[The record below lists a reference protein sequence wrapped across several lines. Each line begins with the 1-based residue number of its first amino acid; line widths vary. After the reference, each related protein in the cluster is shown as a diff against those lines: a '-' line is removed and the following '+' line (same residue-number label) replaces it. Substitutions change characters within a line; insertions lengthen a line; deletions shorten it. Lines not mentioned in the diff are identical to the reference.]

1 MNWSWKIGRLAG
13 IDVYVHWTF
22 LLLLGFFMLSPLL
35 GGEGPLA
42 ALTTGLFLIA
52 LFGCI
57 VLHELG
63 HALVA
68 RRFGIRTLDIT
79 LLPIGGL
86 ARLERLPKKPL
97 HELLVAVA
105 GPAVNVVI
113 AGVLMGVL
121 ALVGG
126 LGRLLSLDAESFLG
140 WPFLVQLTTVNI
152 FLVLFNMLPALPMDG
167 GRVFRALLAMVM
179 PYTQATRVAALV
191 GQGMAV
197 LFFLG
202 GIFFS
207 WMLAL
212 VGLFVYFAAQR
223 EWQMA
228 QFEAETEG
236 VPAYAAMASRFYAL
250 DAQAPLEEALDL
262 MRTGQNDFPV
272 LDAGRYVGMLYG
284 RELLDSLPLGR
295 PAVVG
300 ELARLS
306 VPGVSERDTLEDVL
320 AQMSMTNL
328 ESLPVL
334 RGSRVVGLLSLDSIR
349 LFLAARRRAAAGA
362 APAGKSWERH
372 AA

>member
-13 IDVYVHWTF
+13 IDVYIHWTF
-22 LLLLGFFMLSPLL
+22 LLLLGLFVMSPLL
-35 GGEGPLA
+35 GGEGPVA
-42 ALTTGLFLIA
+42 ALTSGLFLVA

-63 HALVA
+63 HALMA

-121 ALVGG
+121 ALAGG
-126 LGRLLSLDAESFLG
+126 LGRLLSLNAESFLG

-152 FLVLFNMLPALPMDG
+152 LLVLFNMLPALPMDG
-167 GRVFRALLAMVM
+167 GRVFRALLAMTM
-179 PYTQATRVAALV
+179 PYTKATRVAALV

-202 GIFFS
+202 GIFIS
-207 WMLAL
+207 WTLAL

-236 VPAYAAMASRFYAL
+236 VPAYAAMASRFYSL
-250 DAQAPLEEALDL
+250 DTRTPLDEALEL

-272 LDAGRYVGMLYG
+272 LDGGRYVGMLYG

-295 PAVVG
+295 PALVG
-300 ELARLS
+300 ELTRFNI
-306 VPGVSERDTLEDVL
+306 PGVSERDTLEEVL
-320 AQMSMTNL
+320 AAMSTTGL

-334 RGSRVVGLLSLDSIR
+334 RGGKVAGLLSLDSIR
-349 LFLAARRRAAAGA
+349 LFLAARRRAASA
-362 APAGKSWERH
+362 ATAAGKECERH